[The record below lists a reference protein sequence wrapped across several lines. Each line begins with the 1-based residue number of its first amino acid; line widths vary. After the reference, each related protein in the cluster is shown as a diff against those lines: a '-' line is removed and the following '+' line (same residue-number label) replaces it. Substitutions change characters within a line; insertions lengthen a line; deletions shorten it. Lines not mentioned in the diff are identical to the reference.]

1 MERTLFGV
9 SHVEWEG
16 ADDTLFSPVAD
27 TVETGRNVVCARPP
41 DNPKSVR
48 DRARWGKGISKGGSP
63 PNMLMAEGKKV
74 EGGSKV
80 GCVTPPG
87 SVPQAAEGKLGKRRR
102 WANIG
107 RALGPGGSPNTW
119 GCIMGAPLGC
129 HTDTLT

>member
-48 DRARWGKGISKGGSP
+48 DRAPWGKGISKGGSP
-63 PNMLMAEGKKV
+63 PNMVEMLMAEGKKV

-80 GCVTPPG
+80 GCVTPPVSQTRCWDPCLRLRKASWG
-87 SVPQAAEGKLGKRRR
+87 SGGVGQTSGELWDQEGRRTLG
-102 WANIG
+102 
-107 RALGPGGSPNTW
+107 
-119 GCIMGAPLGC
+119 
-129 HTDTLT
+129 DV